1 MFKNIYRLFINT
13 KLGTIDLFNG
23 LELAKKYEKVYR
35 NSNDIFT
42 EVNGEYVLSVKEL
55 DENEPVFIKVSSD
68 AENYVVFYEN
78 FFITYSISRA
88 SEDYTDRTAEDYIV
102 RIHMKR
108 QEDSWL
114 FKPLSSGDGC
124 DVLDPL
130 NVNAEVYVK
139 YNVGVLHL
147 NRCYGEDYRS
157 GSWNKMFYRTL
168 GSFIEK
174 VHGFTEINRIK
185 KSYEK

>member
-1 MFKNIYRLFINT
+1 MFKNFYRLFINT
-13 KLGTIDLFNG
+13 RLRAVDLFDC

-42 EVNGEYVLSVKEL
+42 EVSGKYVLSVKEI
-55 DENEPVFIKVSSD
+55 DENEPVFIKVGD
-68 AENYVVFYEN
+68 NAENYVVFYEN
-78 FFITYSISRA
+78 FFITYSI
-88 SEDYTDRTAEDYIV
+88 DRNADDYIV

-108 QEDSWL
+108 QEDNWE
-114 FKPLSSGDGC
+114 FKSLSSGDGC

-130 NVNAEVYVK
+130 NVNAEVYIK

-157 GSWNKMFYRTL
+157 GSWNKVFYWTL

-174 VHGFTEINRIK
+174 VHGFTEINRIM

>member
-1 MFKNIYRLFINT
+1 MFKNFYRLFINT
-13 KLGTIDLFNG
+13 KLATIDIFDC
-23 LELAKKYEKVYR
+23 LELAKKYEKVYQ
-35 NSNDIFT
+35 NSRDIFT
-42 EVNGEYVLSVKEL
+42 PVNDGEKYVLSVKEL
-55 DENEPVFIKVSSD
+55 DENEPVFIKVGSD
-68 AENYVVFYEN
+68 AENYAVFYKN
-78 FFITYSISRA
+78 FFITYSI
-88 SEDYTDRTAEDYIV
+88 DHNAEDYIV

-108 QEDSWL
+108 QEDNWE
-114 FKPLSSGDGC
+114 FKPLFSGDGC

-147 NRCYGEDYRS
+147 SRCFGEDYRS
-157 GSWNKMFYRTL
+157 GSWNKMFYQTL

-174 VHGFTEINRIK
+174 VHGFTEINRVE

>member
-1 MFKNIYRLFINT
+1 MFKNFYRLFINT
-13 KLGTIDLFNG
+13 RLTSTYLFDC
-23 LELAKKYEKVYR
+23 LELAKKYERVYR
-35 NSNDIFT
+35 NSKDIFT
-42 EVNGEYVLSVKEL
+42 EVSGKYVLSVKEI
-55 DENEPVFIKVSSD
+55 DENEPVFIKVGD
-68 AENYVVFYEN
+68 NAENYVVFYEN
-78 FFITYSISRA
+78 FFITYSI
-88 SEDYTDRTAEDYIV
+88 DRNADDYIV

-108 QEDSWL
+108 QEDNWE
-114 FKPLSSGDGC
+114 FKSLSSGDGC

-130 NVNAEVYVK
+130 NVNAEVYIK

-157 GSWNKMFYRTL
+157 GSWNKVFYRTL

-174 VHGFTEINRIK
+174 VHGFTEINRIE

>member
-1 MFKNIYRLFINT
+1 MFKNFYRLFINAR
-13 KLGTIDLFNG
+13 LGNIDLFDC
-23 LELAKKYEKVYR
+23 LELAKKYEKIYR

-42 EVNGEYVLSVKEL
+42 EVGGKYVLSVKEL
-55 DENEPVFIKVSSD
+55 DENEPVFIKVGSE

-78 FFITYSISRA
+78 FFIMYSI
-88 SEDYTDRTAEDYIV
+88 DRNADDYIV

-108 QEDSWL
+108 QEDSWE
-114 FKPLSSGDGC
+114 FKGLSSGDGC

-147 NRCYGEDYRS
+147 NRCYGENYHS

-174 VHGFTEINRIK
+174 VQGFTEINRIK

>member
-1 MFKNIYRLFINT
+1 MFKNFYRLFINT
-13 KLGTIDLFNG
+13 RLGTIDLFDC

-42 EVNGEYVLSVKEL
+42 QVNDGEKYLLSVKEL
-55 DENEPVFIKVSSD
+55 DENEPVFIKVGSD
-68 AENYVVFYEN
+68 AENYAVFYGN
-78 FFITYSISRA
+78 FFITYSI
-88 SEDYTDRTAEDYIV
+88 DRNADDYIV

-108 QEDSWL
+108 QEDNWE
-114 FKPLSSGDGC
+114 FKSLSSGDGC

-130 NVNAEVYVK
+130 NVHAEVYVK

-157 GSWNKMFYRTL
+157 DSWNKTFYRTL

>member
-1 MFKNIYRLFINT
+1 MFKNFYRLFINT
-13 KLGTIDLFNG
+13 RLRSTDLFDC
-23 LELAKKYEKVYR
+23 LELAKKYEKAYR
-35 NSNDIFT
+35 NSKDIFT
-42 EVNGEYVLSVKEL
+42 EVSGKYVLSVKEI
-55 DENEPVFIKVSSD
+55 DENEPVFIKVGD
-68 AENYVVFYEN
+68 NAENYVVFYEN
-78 FFITYSISRA
+78 FFITYSI
-88 SEDYTDRTAEDYIV
+88 DRNADDYIV

-108 QEDSWL
+108 QEDNWE
-114 FKPLSSGDGC
+114 FKSLSSGDGC

-130 NVNAEVYVK
+130 NVNAEVYIK

-168 GSFIEK
+168 NSFVEK
-174 VHGFTEINRIK
+174 VHGFTEINRIE

>member
-1 MFKNIYRLFINT
+1 MFKNFYRLFINT
-13 KLGTIDLFNG
+13 RLRAVDLFDC

-42 EVNGEYVLSVKEL
+42 EVSGKYVLSVKEI
-55 DENEPVFIKVSSD
+55 DENEPVFIKVGD
-68 AENYVVFYEN
+68 NAENYVVFYDN
-78 FFITYSISRA
+78 FFITYSI
-88 SEDYTDRTAEDYIV
+88 DRNADDYIV

-108 QEDSWL
+108 QEDNWE
-114 FKPLSSGDGC
+114 FKSLSSGDGC

-130 NVNAEVYVK
+130 NVNAEVYIK

-157 GSWNKMFYRTL
+157 GSWNKVFYRTL

-174 VHGFTEINRIK
+174 VHGFTEINRIM

>member
-1 MFKNIYRLFINT
+1 MFKNFYRLFINT
-13 KLGTIDLFNG
+13 KLGTIDLFEC

-35 NSNDIFT
+35 NSNDIFN
-42 EVNGEYVLSVKEL
+42 EVSGKYVLSVKEL
-55 DENEPVFIKVSSD
+55 DENEPVFIKVGSD
-68 AENYVVFYEN
+68 AENYAVFYEN
-78 FFITYSISRA
+78 FFITYSI
-88 SEDYTDRTAEDYIV
+88 DRNVDDYIV

-108 QEDSWL
+108 QEDNWE

-130 NVNAEVYVK
+130 NVHAEIYVK

-157 GSWNKMFYRTL
+157 GSWNKTFYRTL
-168 GSFIEK
+168 NSFVEK

>member
-1 MFKNIYRLFINT
+1 MFKNFYRLFINAR
-13 KLGTIDLFNG
+13 LGNIDLFDC
-23 LELAKKYEKVYR
+23 LELAKKYEKIYR

-42 EVNGEYVLSVKEL
+42 EVDGKYVLSVKEL
-55 DENEPVFIKVSSD
+55 DENEPVFIKVGSE

-78 FFITYSISRA
+78 FSIMYSI
-88 SEDYTDRTAEDYIV
+88 DRNADDYIV

-108 QEDSWL
+108 QEDSWE
-114 FKPLSSGDGC
+114 FKGLSSGDGC

-147 NRCYGEDYRS
+147 NRCYGENYHS

-174 VHGFTEINRIK
+174 VQGFTEINRIK

>member
-1 MFKNIYRLFINT
+1 MFKNFYRLFINT
-13 KLGTIDLFNG
+13 RLGNIDLFDC
-23 LELAKKYEKVYR
+23 LELAKKYEKIYR

-42 EVNGEYVLSVKEL
+42 EVGGKYVLSVKEL
-55 DENEPVFIKVSSD
+55 DENEPVFIKVGSE

-78 FFITYSISRA
+78 FFIMYSI
-88 SEDYTDRTAEDYIV
+88 DRNADDYIV

-108 QEDSWL
+108 QEDSWE
-114 FKPLSSGDGC
+114 FKGLSSGDGC

-147 NRCYGEDYRS
+147 NRCYGENYHS

-174 VHGFTEINRIK
+174 VQGFTEINRIK

>member
-42 EVNGEYVLSVKEL
+42 EVNGKYFLSVKEF
-55 DENEPVFIKVSSD
+55 DENEPVFIKVSND
-68 AENYVVFYEN
+68 AENYAVFYEN
-78 FFITYSISRA
+78 FFVTYSISRT

-108 QEDSWL
+108 QEDSWE

-147 NRCYGEDYRS
+147 NRCYGEDYHS

-168 GSFIEK
+168 SSFVEK
-174 VHGFTEINRIK
+174 VRGFTEINRIK

>member
-1 MFKNIYRLFINT
+1 MFKNFYRLFINT
-13 KLGTIDLFNG
+13 KLGTIDLFDC

-42 EVNGEYVLSVKEL
+42 EVSGKYVLSVKEL
-55 DENEPVFIKVSSD
+55 DENEPVFIKVGSD
-68 AENYVVFYEN
+68 AENYAVFYEN
-78 FFITYSISRA
+78 FFITYSI
-88 SEDYTDRTAEDYIV
+88 DRNADDYIV

-108 QEDSWL
+108 REDNWE

-130 NVNAEVYVK
+130 NVHAEVYVK

-147 NRCYGEDYRS
+147 NRCFGEDYRS

-174 VHGFTEINRIK
+174 VQGFTEINRIK

>member
-1 MFKNIYRLFINT
+1 MFKNFYRLFINT
-13 KLGTIDLFNG
+13 RLRAVDLFDC

-42 EVNGEYVLSVKEL
+42 EVSGKYVLSVKEI
-55 DENEPVFIKVSSD
+55 DENEPVFIKVGD
-68 AENYVVFYEN
+68 NAENYVVFYDN
-78 FFITYSISRA
+78 FFITYSI
-88 SEDYTDRTAEDYIV
+88 DRNADDYIV

-108 QEDSWL
+108 QEDNWE
-114 FKPLSSGDGC
+114 FKSLSSGDGC

-130 NVNAEVYVK
+130 NVNAEVYIK

-157 GSWNKMFYRTL
+157 GSWNKVFYRTL
-168 GSFIEK
+168 GSFIGK
-174 VHGFTEINRIK
+174 VHGFTEINRIE

>member
-1 MFKNIYRLFINT
+1 MFKNFYRLFINAR
-13 KLGTIDLFNG
+13 LGNIDLFDF

-42 EVNGEYVLSVKEL
+42 EVDGKYVLSVKEL
-55 DENEPVFIKVSSD
+55 DENEPVFIKVGSD

-78 FFITYSISRA
+78 FFITYSI
-88 SEDYTDRTAEDYIV
+88 DRNADDYIV

-108 QEDSWL
+108 QEDDWE
-114 FKPLSSGDGC
+114 FKGLSSGDGC

-147 NRCYGEDYRS
+147 NRCYGENYHS
-157 GSWNKMFYRTL
+157 GSWNKTFYRTL

-174 VHGFTEINRIK
+174 VQGFTEINRIK

>member
-1 MFKNIYRLFINT
+1 MFKNFYRLFINAR
-13 KLGTIDLFNG
+13 LGNIDLFDC
-23 LELAKKYEKVYR
+23 LELAKKYEKIYR
-35 NSNDIFT
+35 NSNNIFT
-42 EVNGEYVLSVKEL
+42 EVGGKYVLSVKEL
-55 DENEPVFIKVSSD
+55 DENEPVFIKVGSD

-78 FFITYSISRA
+78 FFIMYSI
-88 SEDYTDRTAEDYIV
+88 DRNADDYIV

-108 QEDSWL
+108 QEDSWE
-114 FKPLSSGDGC
+114 FKGLSSGDGC

-147 NRCYGEDYRS
+147 NRCYGENYHS

-174 VHGFTEINRIK
+174 VQGFTEINRIK

>member
-1 MFKNIYRLFINT
+1 MFKNFYRLLINAR
-13 KLGTIDLFNG
+13 LGTIDLFDC

-42 EVNGEYVLSVKEL
+42 EASGKYVLLVKEL
-55 DENEPVFIKVSSD
+55 DENEPVFIKVGSD
-68 AENYVVFYEN
+68 AENYAVFYEN
-78 FFITYSISRA
+78 FFITYSI
-88 SEDYTDRTAEDYIV
+88 DRNADDYIV

-108 QEDSWL
+108 REDNWE

-130 NVNAEVYVK
+130 NVHAEVYAK

-174 VHGFTEINRIK
+174 VNGFTEINRIK

>member
-1 MFKNIYRLFINT
+1 MFKNFYRLFINT
-13 KLGTIDLFNG
+13 RLRSTDLFDC
-23 LELAKKYEKVYR
+23 LELAKKYEKAYR

-42 EVNGEYVLSVKEL
+42 EVNGKYVLSVKEI
-55 DENEPVFIKVSSD
+55 DENEPVFIKVGD
-68 AENYVVFYEN
+68 NAENYVVFYDN
-78 FFITYSISRA
+78 FFITYSI
-88 SEDYTDRTAEDYIV
+88 DRNADDYIV

-108 QEDSWL
+108 QEDNWE
-114 FKPLSSGDGC
+114 FKSLSSGDGC

-130 NVNAEVYVK
+130 NVNAEVYIK

-157 GSWNKMFYRTL
+157 GSWNKVFYRTL

-174 VHGFTEINRIK
+174 VHGFTEINRIM

>member
-1 MFKNIYRLFINT
+1 MFKNFYRLFINT
-13 KLGTIDLFNG
+13 RLRAVDLFDC

-42 EVNGEYVLSVKEL
+42 EVSGKYVLSVKEI
-55 DENEPVFIKVSSD
+55 DENEPVFIKVGD
-68 AENYVVFYEN
+68 NAENYVVFYEN
-78 FFITYSISRA
+78 FFITYSINRNA
-88 SEDYTDRTAEDYIV
+88 DDYIV

-108 QEDSWL
+108 QEDNWE
-114 FKPLSSGDGC
+114 FKSLSSGDGC

-130 NVNAEVYVK
+130 NVNAEVYIK

-157 GSWNKMFYRTL
+157 GSWNKVFYRTL

-174 VHGFTEINRIK
+174 VHGFTEINRIE

>member
-1 MFKNIYRLFINT
+1 MFKNFYRLFINAR
-13 KLGTIDLFNG
+13 LGNIDLFDC
-23 LELAKKYEKVYR
+23 LELAKKYEKIYR

-42 EVNGEYVLSVKEL
+42 EVGGKYVLSVKEL
-55 DENEPVFIKVSSD
+55 DENEPVFIKVGSE

-78 FFITYSISRA
+78 FFIMYSI
-88 SEDYTDRTAEDYIV
+88 DRNADDYIV

-108 QEDSWL
+108 QEDAWE
-114 FKPLSSGDGC
+114 FKGLSSGDGC

-147 NRCYGEDYRS
+147 NRCYGENYHS

-174 VHGFTEINRIK
+174 VQGFTEINRIK

>member
-1 MFKNIYRLFINT
+1 MFKNFYRLFINT
-13 KLGTIDLFNG
+13 RLRAVDLFDC

-42 EVNGEYVLSVKEL
+42 EVSGKYVLSVKEI
-55 DENEPVFIKVSSD
+55 DENEPVFIKVGD
-68 AENYVVFYEN
+68 NAENYVVFYDN
-78 FFITYSISRA
+78 FFITYSI
-88 SEDYTDRTAEDYIV
+88 DRNADDYIV

-108 QEDSWL
+108 QEDNWE
-114 FKPLSSGDGC
+114 FKSLSSGDGC
-124 DVLDPL
+124 DVLNPL
-130 NVNAEVYVK
+130 NVNAEVYIK

-157 GSWNKMFYRTL
+157 GSWNKVFYRTL

-174 VHGFTEINRIK
+174 VHGFTEINRIM

>member
-1 MFKNIYRLFINT
+1 MFKNFYRLLINA
-13 KLGTIDLFNG
+13 KLGTVDLFDC
-23 LELAKKYEKVYR
+23 LELAEKYEKVYQ

-42 EVNGEYVLSVKEL
+42 QVNDGEKYLLSVKEL
-55 DENEPVFIKVSSD
+55 DENEPVFIKVGGD
-68 AENYVVFYEN
+68 TENYAVFYEN
-78 FFITYSISRA
+78 FFITYSIDRIV
-88 SEDYTDRTAEDYIV
+88 EDHIV

-108 QEDSWL
+108 QEDNWE
-114 FKPLSSGDGC
+114 FKALSSGDGC

-168 GSFIEK
+168 KSFIEK
-174 VHGFTEINRIK
+174 VNGFTEINRIK

>member
-1 MFKNIYRLFINT
+1 MFKNFYRLFINT
-13 KLGTIDLFNG
+13 RLRAVDLFDC

-42 EVNGEYVLSVKEL
+42 EVSGKYVLSVKEI
-55 DENEPVFIKVSSD
+55 DENEPVFIKVGD
-68 AENYVVFYEN
+68 NAENYVVFYDN
-78 FFITYSISRA
+78 FFITYSI
-88 SEDYTDRTAEDYIV
+88 DRNADDYIV

-108 QEDSWL
+108 QEDNWE
-114 FKPLSSGDGC
+114 FKSLSSGDGC
-124 DVLDPL
+124 DVLNPL
-130 NVNAEVYVK
+130 NVNAEVYIK

-157 GSWNKMFYRTL
+157 GSWNKVFYRTL

-174 VHGFTEINRIK
+174 VHGFTEINRIE

>member
-1 MFKNIYRLFINT
+1 MFINT
-13 KLGTIDLFNG
+13 RLGNIDLFDC
-23 LELAKKYEKVYR
+23 LELAKKYEKIYR

-42 EVNGEYVLSVKEL
+42 EVGGKYVLSVKEL
-55 DENEPVFIKVSSD
+55 DENEPVFIKVGSE

-78 FFITYSISRA
+78 FFIMYSI
-88 SEDYTDRTAEDYIV
+88 DRNADDYIV

-108 QEDSWL
+108 QEDSWE
-114 FKPLSSGDGC
+114 FKGLSSGDGC

-147 NRCYGEDYRS
+147 NRCYGENYHS
-157 GSWNKMFYRTL
+157 G
-168 GSFIEK
+168 
-174 VHGFTEINRIK
+174 
-185 KSYEK
+185 

>member
-1 MFKNIYRLFINT
+1 MFKNFYRLLINA
-13 KLGTIDLFNG
+13 KLGTTDLFDC
-23 LELAKKYEKVYR
+23 LELAKKYEKVYQ

-42 EVNGEYVLSVKEL
+42 QVNDGEKYLLSVKEL
-55 DENEPVFIKVSSD
+55 DENEPVFIKVGSE

-78 FFITYSISRA
+78 FFIMYSI
-88 SEDYTDRTAEDYIV
+88 DRNADDYIV

-108 QEDSWL
+108 QEDSWE
-114 FKPLSSGDGC
+114 FKGLSSGDGC

-147 NRCYGEDYRS
+147 NRCYGENYHS
-157 GSWNKMFYRTL
+157 GSWNKMFYWTL

-174 VHGFTEINRIK
+174 VQGFTEINRIK